1 MMKGPLFYAKILLFG
16 EYGIIKNAKALSIPY
31 NYYKGA
37 LRMDGNTT
45 EAAVS
50 SNAKLKA
57 FAEHLTTLDSA
68 LVTFDHKR
76 LTSDLNKGMYF
87 DSSIPQGYGVGSS
100 GALVAAIYD
109 RYAFEKITVLENLTR
124 QKLTKLKDIFSA
136 MESFFHGK
144 SSGLDPLNSFL
155 SLPILIHSKSKIEP
169 TGIPSQPQKG
179 KAAVFLLDS
188 GMTSETAPL
197 VSIFLDNLEAPAF
210 RKMMK
215 HEFIAISDRCIEHF
229 LSGNISD
236 LFSDVKKLSSVVLEH
251 FSPMIPKRFRAVWK
265 KGIDTNAYYLKLCG
279 SGGGGYILGFTQDL
293 PKAKSILADHQLEV
307 VYTF

>member
-1 MMKGPLFYAKILLFG
+1 MKGPLFYAKILLFG
-16 EYGIIKNAKALSIPY
+16 EYGIIKNAKGLSIPY

-37 LRMDGNTT
+37 LRMDDNTSET
-45 EAAVS
+45 AIS
-50 SNAKLKA
+50 SNQKLRA
-57 FAEHLTTLDSA
+57 FAQHLTTLESE
-68 LVTFDHKR
+68 LVQFDHKR
-76 LTSDLNKGMYF
+76 LQADLDKGMYF

-109 RYAFEKITVLENLTR
+109 RYAIEKITVLENLTR
-124 QKLTKLKDIFSA
+124 EKLTTLKTIFA
-136 MESFFHGK
+136 TMESFFHGK

-169 TGIPSQPQKG
+169 TGIPSQSPKG

-215 HEFIAISDRCIEHF
+215 DEFIAISDRCIEHF
-229 LSGNISD
+229 LNGNITD

-251 FSPMIPKRFRAVWK
+251 FNPMIPKRFRSIWK
-265 KGIDTNAYYLKLCG
+265 KGIETNAYYLKLCG

-293 PKAKSILADHQLEV
+293 PKAKTLLADHQLEV

>member
-169 TGIPSQPQKG
+169 TGIPSQSQKG

-293 PKAKSILADHQLEV
+293 PKAKSILADHELEV

>member
-37 LRMDGNTT
+37 LRMDNNSS
-45 EAAVS
+45 ESAVS
-50 SNAKLKA
+50 SNTKLKA
-57 FAEHLTTLDSA
+57 FSEYLTSLDNA
-68 LVTFDHKR
+68 LVSFDHKR
-76 LTSDLNKGMYF
+76 LTSDLSKGMYF

-124 QKLTKLKDIFSA
+124 QKLTKLKSIFSE

-155 SLPILIHSKSKIEP
+155 SLPILIHSKSEIEP
-169 TGIPSQPQKG
+169 TGIPSQSQKG

-188 GMTSETAPL
+188 GMTSKTAPL

-215 HEFIAISDRCIEHF
+215 EEFITISDRCIEHF

-251 FSPMIPKRFRAVWK
+251 FSPMIPMRFRAVWK
-265 KGIDTNAYYLKLCG
+265 KGIETNAYYLKLCG
-279 SGGGGYILGFTQDL
+279 SGGGGYILGFTQNL

-307 VYTF
+307 IYTF

>member
-37 LRMDGNTT
+37 LRMDGNST

-57 FAEHLTTLDSA
+57 FAEHLTNLDSA

-109 RYAFEKITVLENLTR
+109 RYAFKKITVLENLTR

-169 TGIPSQPQKG
+169 TGIPSQSQKG

>member
-1 MMKGPLFYAKILLFG
+1 MKGPLFYAKILLFG

-37 LRMDGNTT
+37 LRMDNNTS
-45 EAAVS
+45 EEAVS

-57 FAEHLTTLDSA
+57 FAEHLIALDNA
-68 LVTFDHKR
+68 LVTFDHER
-76 LTSDLNKGMYF
+76 IISDLSKGMYF

-124 QKLTKLKDIFSA
+124 QKLTKLKSIFSE

-155 SLPILIHSKSKIEP
+155 SLPILIHSKSEIEP
-169 TGIPSQPQKG
+169 TGIPSQSQKG

-197 VSIFLDNLEAPAF
+197 VSIFLDNLEVPAF

-215 HEFIAISDRCIEHF
+215 DEFITISDRCIEHF

-265 KGIDTNAYYLKLCG
+265 KGIETNAYYLKLCG

-293 PKAKSILADHQLEV
+293 PKAKNILSDHQLEV

>member
-1 MMKGPLFYAKILLFG
+1 MKGPLFYAKILLFG

-37 LRMDGNTT
+37 LRMYNHTS
-45 EAAVS
+45 EAAAS

-57 FAEHLTTLDSA
+57 FAEYLTSLDTA

-76 LTSDLNKGMYF
+76 LATDLNKGMYF

-124 QKLTKLKDIFSA
+124 QKLTKLKSIFSE

-155 SLPILIHSKSKIEP
+155 SLPILIHSKSVIEP
-169 TGIPSQPQKG
+169 TGIPSQSQKG

-215 HEFIAISDRCIEHF
+215 EEFIAISDRCIEHF

-236 LFSDVKKLSSVVLEH
+236 LFSDVKKLSSVVLDH
-251 FSPMIPKRFRAVWK
+251 FSPMIPKRFQNVWK
-265 KGIDTNAYYLKLCG
+265 KGIETNAYYLKLCG

-293 PKAKSILADHQLEV
+293 TKAKSLLADHQLEV

>member
-169 TGIPSQPQKG
+169 TGIPSQSQKG

>member
-57 FAEHLTTLDSA
+57 FAEHLTTLGSA

-169 TGIPSQPQKG
+169 TGIPSQSQKG

-251 FSPMIPKRFRAVWK
+251 FNPMIPKRFRAVWK

>member
-1 MMKGPLFYAKILLFG
+1 MKGPLFYAKILLFG

-31 NYYKGA
+31 NYYKGS
-37 LRMDGNTT
+37 LRMDNHTS

-57 FAEHLTTLDSA
+57 FAEYLTSLATA

-76 LTSDLNKGMYF
+76 LVTDLNKGMYF

-124 QKLTKLKDIFSA
+124 QKLTKLKSIFSE

-155 SLPILIHSKSKIEP
+155 SLPILIHSKSVIEP
-169 TGIPSQPQKG
+169 TGIPSQSQKG

-215 HEFIAISDRCIEHF
+215 EEFIAISDRCIEHF

-251 FSPMIPKRFRAVWK
+251 FSPMIPKRFQNVWK
-265 KGIDTNAYYLKLCG
+265 IGIETNAYYLKLCG

-293 PKAKSILADHQLEV
+293 TKAKSLLADHQLEV

>member
-169 TGIPSQPQKG
+169 TGIPSQSQKG

-279 SGGGGYILGFTQDL
+279 SGGGGYILGFTQAL

>member
-1 MMKGPLFYAKILLFG
+1 MKGPLFYAKILLFG
-16 EYGIIKNAKALSIPY
+16 EYGIIKNSKGLSIPY
-31 NYYKGA
+31 NYHKGA
-37 LRMDGNTT
+37 LRMDNNTSQS
-45 EAAVS
+45 AIS
-50 SNAKLKA
+50 SNAKLIE
-57 FAEHLTTLDSA
+57 FAKHLITLDNA
-68 LVTFDHKR
+68 LVQFDHKR
-76 LTSDLNKGMYF
+76 LSADLNKGMYF
-87 DSSIPQGYGVGSS
+87 ESSIPQGYGVGSS

-124 QKLTKLKDIFSA
+124 RKLTKLKNIFSE

-155 SLPILIHSKSKIEP
+155 SLPILIHSKSDIEP
-169 TGIPSQPQKG
+169 TGIPSQSQKG

-197 VSIFLDNLEAPAF
+197 VSIFLDNFELPSF

-215 HEFIAISDRCIEHF
+215 EEFITISDRCIEHF

-236 LFSDVKKLSSVVLEH
+236 LFSDIKKLSSVVLEH
-251 FSPMIPKRFRAVWK
+251 FSPMIPKRFRILWK
-265 KGIDTNAYYLKLCG
+265 KGIETNAYYLKLCG

-293 PKAKSILADHQLEV
+293 PKAKSLLADHQLKV

>member
-37 LRMDGNTT
+37 LRMDGNST

-109 RYAFEKITVLENLTR
+109 RYAFKKITVLENLTR

-169 TGIPSQPQKG
+169 TGIPSQSQKG

>member
-1 MMKGPLFYAKILLFG
+1 MKGPLFYAKILLFG

-57 FAEHLTTLDSA
+57 FAEHLTTLGSA

-169 TGIPSQPQKG
+169 TGIPSQSQKG

-251 FSPMIPKRFRAVWK
+251 FNPMIPKRFRAVWK

>member
-1 MMKGPLFYAKILLFG
+1 MKGPLFYAKILLFG

-37 LRMDGNTT
+37 LRMDNNTS
-45 EAAVS
+45 EEAVS
-50 SNAKLKA
+50 SNTKLKA
-57 FAEHLTTLDSA
+57 FAERLITLDNA
-68 LVTFDHKR
+68 LVTFDHER
-76 LTSDLNKGMYF
+76 LISDLSKGMYF

-124 QKLTKLKDIFSA
+124 QKLTKLKSIFSE

-155 SLPILIHSKSKIEP
+155 SLPIIIHSKSEIEP
-169 TGIPSQPQKG
+169 TGIPSQSQKG

-197 VSIFLDNLEAPAF
+197 VSIFLDNLEVPAF

-215 HEFIAISDRCIEHF
+215 DEFITISDRCIEHF

-265 KGIDTNAYYLKLCG
+265 KGIETNAYYLKLCG

-293 PKAKSILADHQLEV
+293 PKAKNILSDHQLEV

>member
-1 MMKGPLFYAKILLFG
+1 MKGPLFYAKILLFG
-16 EYGIIKNAKALSIPY
+16 EYGIINNSKGLSIPY
-31 NYYKGA
+31 NYFKGA
-37 LRMDGNTT
+37 LRMDDI
-45 EAAVS
+45 S
-50 SNAKLKA
+50 SNEAIQSNQKLIK
-57 FAEHLTTLDSA
+57 FTDYLRGLDTE
-68 LVTFDHKR
+68 LVEFDLDR
-76 LTSDLNKGMYF
+76 LQRDLDKGMYF

-109 RYAFEKITVLENLTR
+109 RYAMEKITVLENLTR
-124 QKLTKLKDIFSA
+124 SKLIKLKTIFSS

-155 SLPILIHSKSKIEP
+155 SLPILIHSKSNIEP
-169 TGIPSQPQKG
+169 TGIPSQSQQG

-197 VSIFLDNLEAPAF
+197 VSIFLDNLEVPAF

-215 HEFIAISDRCIEHF
+215 EEFIAISDRCIEHF
-229 LSGNISD
+229 LTGNVSA
-236 LFSDVKKLSSVVLEH
+236 LFKDVKKLSSVVLHH
-251 FSPMIPKRFRAVWK
+251 FNPMIPKTFIDVWK
-265 KGIDTNAYYLKLCG
+265 KGLETNAYYLKLCG

-293 PKAKSILADHQLEV
+293 PKAKALLADHQLEV

>member
-100 GALVAAIYD
+100 GALVAAMYD

-155 SLPILIHSKSKIEP
+155 SLPILIHSKSEIEP
-169 TGIPSQPQKG
+169 TGIPSQSQKG

-188 GMTSETAPL
+188 GMTSETATL

-215 HEFIAISDRCIEHF
+215 DEFITISDRCIEHF

-236 LFSDVKKLSSVVLEH
+236 LFLDVKKLSSVVLEH

-279 SGGGGYILGFTQDL
+279 FGGGGDILGFTQDL
-293 PKAKSILADHQLEV
+293 PKAKSILADHQL
-307 VYTF
+307 

>member
-169 TGIPSQPQKG
+169 TGIPSQSQKG

-251 FSPMIPKRFRAVWK
+251 FNPMIPKRFRAVWK

>member
-1 MMKGPLFYAKILLFG
+1 MKGPLFYAKILLFG
-16 EYGIIKNAKALSIPY
+16 EYGIIKNSKGLSIPY
-31 NYYKGA
+31 NYHKGA
-37 LRMDGNTT
+37 LRMDNNTS
-45 EAAVS
+45 ESAVS
-50 SNAKLKA
+50 SNAKLID
-57 FAEHLTTLDSA
+57 FAKHLITLDNA
-68 LVTFDHKR
+68 LVQFNHKR
-76 LTSDLNKGMYF
+76 LSADLTKGMYF

-109 RYAFEKITVLENLTR
+109 RYAFEKITVLENLTH
-124 QKLTKLKDIFSA
+124 QKLTKLKNIFSE

-155 SLPILIHSKSKIEP
+155 SLPILIHSKSDIEP
-169 TGIPSQPQKG
+169 TGIPSQSQKG

-197 VSIFLDNLEAPAF
+197 VSIFLDNFELPSF

-215 HEFIAISDRCIEHF
+215 EEFITISDRCIEHF

-236 LFSDVKKLSSVVLEH
+236 LFSDIKKLSSVVLEN
-251 FSPMIPKRFRAVWK
+251 FSPMIPKRFRSLWK
-265 KGIDTNAYYLKLCG
+265 KGIETNAYYLKLCG

-293 PKAKSILADHQLEV
+293 PKAESLLADHQLKV

>member
-57 FAEHLTTLDSA
+57 FAGHLTTLDSA

-169 TGIPSQPQKG
+169 TGIPSQSQKG